1 MESGR
6 VPANKALEKAP
17 QGQSGLA
24 SKLLHL
30 WATGILS
37 ACLVQTLAE
46 LAMMDGAS
54 HPELVQMASTGTWG
68 AQKNCHRQILNRFCN
83 DVHLSQ
89 PFNIKVGCVDPKTSL
104 EKEEQASCFLPHM
117 MFSSLVDSYHH
128 IFEETFGKGKDLEKF
143 WSGVEQ
149 SGDDKLTGHPM
160 YLEKHW
166 KEKTIP
172 LFIHGDGVAFQ
183 NRDTILVFSWG
194 SLLGDK
200 GSLEKHFL
208 LANYPK
214 SCTNEKT
221 WPPLWKWLKWSFES
235 LGKSKHPNVDPDG
248 KSLEKGSPFGK
259 EWVNSSIL
267 RGGGQWRGPCWGTM
281 NISLIP

>member
-1 MESGR
+1 MG
-6 VPANKALEKAP
+6 
-17 QGQSGLA
+17 
-24 SKLLHL
+24 
-30 WATGILS
+30 
-37 ACLVQTLAE
+37 
-46 LAMMDGAS
+46 
-54 HPELVQMASTGTWG
+54 
-68 AQKNCHRQILNRFCN
+68 
-83 DVHLSQ
+83 
-89 PFNIKVGCVDPKTSL
+89 
-104 EKEEQASCFLPHM
+104 
-117 MFSSLVDSYHH
+117 SYHH
-128 IFEETFGKGKDLEKF
+128 IFDETFGEGKDLEKF

-160 YLEKHW
+160 CLEKHW

-235 LGKSKHPNVDPDG
+235 LGKKHSQFRVWHFF
-248 KSLEKGSPFGK
+248 SP
-259 EWVNSSIL
+259 SRL
-267 RGGGQWRGPCWGTM
+267 QGGITFEAWGLFLCAPSDQA
-281 NISLIP
+281 NPS